1 VVDVIFSYNG
11 LMAHRGY
18 SQAQWTRLQPN
29 FAQGYG
35 PEVLNVIFA
44 LVAKSAVYDFL
55 VLVSSFIT

>member
-1 VVDVIFSYNG
+1 
-11 LMAHRGY
+11 MAHRGY
-18 SQAQWTRLQPN
+18 SQAQWTRLQPK